1 MTGLDR
7 PVRIQGAGPAGLS
20 AAIVLARG
28 GKRVEVYERNNCV
41 GKRFRGDLH
50 GVENWSQEI
59 DCARELTSFGI
70 DTSFE
75 FDPCHNLDLSNG
87 RRIKKMRFDRPLY
100 YLVRRGNMPGC
111 LDEGLVQQAQDL
123 GVKILYDQ
131 ALADADADIVAGGP
145 NPAEVFAIE
154 KGLLFETSAPDISSA
169 LVHPQW
175 AGGGYAYLL
184 VHRGRG
190 VLCSVVF
197 KDFDRIGASLKRSVD
212 IFNRLYEIPMQSAR
226 PIGGIGSFSYE
237 RFTTN
242 DGVCRTGEAAGL
254 QDLLFGFG
262 IRNAIVSGAIAAQS
276 LLRGQDHF
284 SAVQLRFDESMR
296 HGLTGRRLWDRWTYP
311 LYGPLVW
318 AFSRNRDPHN
328 LLIRMHRGNRLYTLI
343 TFINQL
349 RGVRP
354 GSLVSR

>member
-1 MTGLDR
+1 MTGRDR
-7 PVRIQGAGPAGLS
+7 PLRIQGAGPAGLA

-28 GKRVEVYERNNCV
+28 GKRVEVYERNNSV

-59 DCARELTSFGI
+59 DCAHELQSFGI

-75 FDPCHNLDLSNG
+75 FEPCHNLDLSNG
-87 RRIKKMRFDRPLY
+87 RRINRMTFDRPLY

-111 LDEGLVQQAQDL
+111 LDEGLVQQAEGL
-123 GVKILYDQ
+123 GVQILYDQ
-131 ALADADADIVAGGP
+131 ALSDADADIVAGGP
-145 NPAEVFAIE
+145 NPADVFAVE
-154 KGLLFETSAPDISSA
+154 KGLLFDTSAPDTSSA
-169 LVHPQW
+169 LVHPAR

-197 KDFDRIGASLKRSVD
+197 KDFDRIGESLNRSVD
-212 IFNRLYEIPMQSAR
+212 IFKRLYEIPMQSTR
-226 PIGGIGSFSYE
+226 PIGGIGSFSYA

-242 DGVCRTGEAAGL
+242 DGVRRTGEAAGL

-262 IRNAIVSGAIAAQS
+262 IRNAIVSGAIAARS
-276 LLRGQDHF
+276 LLGGQDHF

-296 HGLTGRRLWDRWTYP
+296 HGYTGRHLWDRWTYP

-318 AFSRNRDPHN
+318 AFSRNRDPHK

-343 TFINQL
+343 TFINQMRGL
-349 RGVRP
+349 RRTGT
-354 GSLVSR
+354 VSR